1 MTADFTARVMAASQF
16 LKANGYED
24 IAAFLVKSE
33 LDARRAKRPG
43 RKRKQTLY
51 TARGEKIEL
60 YQTTVKALE
69 ADK

>member
-1 MTADFTARVMAASQF
+1 MTADFTARVMSAAQF

-24 IAAFLVKSE
+24 VAAFLVKSE
-33 LDARRAKRPG
+33 LDARHAKRPA

-60 YQTTVKALE
+60 YQTTVNALE
-69 ADK
+69 ADE

>member
-1 MTADFTARVMAASQF
+1 MTADFTARVMSAAQF
-16 LKANGYED
+16 LKANGYAD

-33 LDARRAKRPG
+33 LDARRVKRPG

-60 YQTTVKALE
+60 YQTTVNALE
-69 ADK
+69 ADE

>member
-1 MTADFTARVMAASQF
+1 MTADFTARVMSASQL

-24 IAAFLVKSE
+24 IATFLVKSE
-33 LDARRAKRPG
+33 LDARHAKRPG

-69 ADK
+69 ADA